1 MSATD
6 KVLIEAQ
13 DCPVAITVL
22 YITPAST
29 RTKIDRFTATNT
41 TGAPITLT
49 VYLIP
54 PAGTAGTSNMIVSA
68 KSIAAG
74 ADEPI
79 TSPAGHT
86 LAAGGAVAV
95 VASGA
100 GLTIRATGRE
110 YA

>member
-6 KVLIEAQ
+6 MVLVESQ
-13 DCPVAITVL
+13 DCPIATTTV
-22 YITPAST
+22 YTVPAST

-41 TGAPITLT
+41 TAAPITFT

-54 PAGTAGTSNMIVSA
+54 PGDTAAADNMIVNA
-68 KSIAAG
+68 KSIAAN

-86 LAAGGAVAV
+86 LAAGGKIAV
-95 VASGA
+95 VASA
-100 GLTIRATGRE
+100 TGLTIRATGRVFS
-110 YA
+110 